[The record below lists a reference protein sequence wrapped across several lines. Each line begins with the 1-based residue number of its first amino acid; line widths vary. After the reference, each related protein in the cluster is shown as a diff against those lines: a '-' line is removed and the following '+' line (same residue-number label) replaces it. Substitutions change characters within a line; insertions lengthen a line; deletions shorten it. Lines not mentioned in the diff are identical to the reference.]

1 MEKSSIACVVG
12 EICKER
18 AMFKRLFKIVGG
30 LAGMALGL
38 VTASCGDSEKMA
50 TIYGPPSS
58 FDGNYSL
65 EEIECCGKKGTP
77 ESVEF
82 QACIPSQR
90 KSNRFSTV
98 ISQAMN
104 VPRLWV

>member
-1 MEKSSIACVVG
+1 MEKSPTACVVG

-65 EEIECCGKKGTP
+65 EEIELSARSIHFRAVPSLSSTP
-77 ESVEF
+77 ME
-82 QACIPSQR
+82 
-90 KSNRFSTV
+90 
-98 ISQAMN
+98 
-104 VPRLWV
+104 